1 VVEESALLRQGLRAV
16 LSGEGFEIVGET
28 PAIAEA
34 PRLAALLRP
43 GVTIVGLETA
53 GHLLADVIA
62 SIHQSASGTR
72 VVVLADSPDRGALLR
87 ALRAG
92 ARGYLGKSETPEG
105 LVRALRGVLRGEAA
119 LSRTDASFLV
129 DEVQRSDRRREISSL
144 APRQDSLT
152 PRQLEILQLLAQ
164 GASTADVA
172 RRLYLSIE
180 TVRWHVKS
188 ILRKLGVRSRVE
200 AIAYLEESMSGA
212 AANPE

>member
-1 VVEESALLRQGLRAV
+1 MVEESALLRQGLRAV

-34 PRLAALLRP
+34 ARLAALLRP
-43 GVTIVGLETA
+43 DVAIVGLETA

-62 SIHQSASGTR
+62 SIHESAGGTR

-119 LSRTDASFLV
+119 LSRSDASFLV
-129 DEVQRSDRRREISSL
+129 DEVQRSDRRREVSSL
-144 APRQDSLT
+144 TPRRDNLT

-188 ILRKLGVRSRVE
+188 ILRKLGVRSRIE

-212 AANPE
+212 VNGE